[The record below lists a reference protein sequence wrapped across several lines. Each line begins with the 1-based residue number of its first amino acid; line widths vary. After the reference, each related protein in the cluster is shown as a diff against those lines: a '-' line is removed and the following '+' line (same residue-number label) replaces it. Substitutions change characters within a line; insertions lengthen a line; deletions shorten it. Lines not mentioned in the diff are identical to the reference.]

1 VWVRRQAGWLP
12 QAQEDLDSCLA
23 GHRDRVESADTTPLH
38 PVLRE
43 FHDLIEIDPLVRMPP
58 PIGPWCCG
66 WPGRI
71 PLGELT
77 RLPASSG
84 SPPCRTPRAQSTRH
98 G

>member
-1 VWVRRQAGWLP
+1 MWVRRQAGWLP

-58 PIGPWCCG
+58 PIDRALVLRMARENPAGGADP
-66 WPGRI
+66 PARQQ
-71 PLGELT
+71 
-77 RLPASSG
+77 RLI
-84 SPPCRTPRAQSTRH
+84 TV
-98 G
+98 